1 LDIEIELLP
10 LVDMDGVLT
19 ETERKRIL
27 KRLHTILSWVGS
39 QIPKEQKILGEQVN
53 LRQLVLEL
61 ISKRSL
67 SKDDIVGAKMLAQIL
82 EEREMDLEREITD
95 GDISEDEALL
105 LLEEARGLLRAIV
118 ELRTIDDPKRK
129 TNAKDLILAKVDDE
143 KRWQYF
149 MHKLKK

>member
-1 LDIEIELLP
+1 MDMEVKLLP

-19 ETERKRIL
+19 EAERKRII
-27 KRLHTILSWVGS
+27 KRLHAILSWVGS
-39 QIPKEQKILGEQVN
+39 QIPREQEIMGEQLN
-53 LRQLVLEL
+53 LRETVLEL
-61 ISKRSL
+61 ISKEDL
-67 SKDDIVGAKMLAQIL
+67 TKDDIVGAKMLAKIL
-82 EEREMDLEREITD
+82 EEREMDLEREIAT

-129 TNAKDLILAKVDDE
+129 VDAKDLLLAKVDDE
-143 KRWQYF
+143 KRWQFF